1 MTKKQ
6 KILLDWLRQWFRCH
20 EYSPSYGEIIA
31 ALGLSTRS
39 NACRYI
45 KVLEREGYVTRQP
58 GTARTLALTAK
69 GRGEASL
76 TDAARAL
83 IEDGIISEDETTG
96 RAVVDM
102 DRLGALE
109 LAWRGDGPLKM
120 LAVAAE

>member
-1 MTKKQ
+1 MTVKQ
-6 KILLDWLRQWFRCH
+6 AALLNWLRAWFETH
-20 EYSPSYGEIIA
+20 MAAPSYQEIIDGIGMKSRSA
-31 ALGLSTRS
+31 AKRHIDLLQ
-39 NACRYI
+39 
-45 KVLEREGYVTRQP
+45 REGYVTRQP